1 MKEKGS
7 VKKALLKVLALM
19 AEDEME
25 VNIYS
30 WPPIC
35 AGILHQPERPNNV
48 SVKPD
53 TCLYFKRRFN
63 CDACCSNQPANSL
76 TTA

>member
-1 MKEKGS
+1 MKGKGS
-7 VKKALLKVLALM
+7 VKKALLQVLALM

-35 AGILHQPERPNNV
+35 AGILHQPERPIDRKN
-48 SVKPD
+48 KE
-53 TCLYFKRRFN
+53 KRV
-63 CDACCSNQPANSL
+63 
-76 TTA
+76 

>member
-35 AGILHQPERPNNV
+35 AGILHQPERPNNRIIKENKNEKV
-48 SVKPD
+48 WS
-53 TCLYFKRRFN
+53 
-63 CDACCSNQPANSL
+63 CDIIL
-76 TTA
+76 ILMEV

>member
-7 VKKALLKVLALM
+7 VKKTLLQVLALM

-35 AGILHQPERPNNV
+35 AGILHQPERPIEIGETDNRN
-48 SVKPD
+48 
-53 TCLYFKRRFN
+53 
-63 CDACCSNQPANSL
+63 
-76 TTA
+76 

>member
-1 MKEKGS
+1 MRYKYCDSKNNKTGGSKMKGKGS
-7 VKKALLKVLALM
+7 VKKALLQVLALM

-35 AGILHQPERPNNV
+35 AGILHQPERPIDRKN
-48 SVKPD
+48 KE
-53 TCLYFKRRFN
+53 KRV
-63 CDACCSNQPANSL
+63 
-76 TTA
+76 

>member
-1 MKEKGS
+1 M
-7 VKKALLKVLALM
+7 LQVLALM

-35 AGILHQPERPNNV
+35 AGILHQPQRPRV
-48 SVKPD
+48 D
-53 TCLYFKRRFN
+53 
-63 CDACCSNQPANSL
+63 L
-76 TTA
+76 THVDVDDKKSRNTK

>member
-7 VKKALLKVLALM
+7 VKKTLLQVLALM

-35 AGILHQPERPNNV
+35 AGILHQPERPKRD
-48 SVKPD
+48 VKYMGIFD
-53 TCLYFKRRFN
+53 NAQT
-63 CDACCSNQPANSL
+63 
-76 TTA
+76 